1 MAFTVLSEGNVLVL
15 APVDVQDNCASSRKA
30 LMELLLT
37 AVPSLN
43 GVGSEFKEES
53 SFFSSSYWRLLF

>member
-15 APVDVQDNCASSRKA
+15 APVDVQDNGASSLKA
-30 LMELLLT
+30 LMELLVT

-43 GVGSEFKEES
+43 GVGPEFKEES
-53 SFFSSSYWRLLF
+53 SFFSSSYWKLLF